1 MSGGFVAD
9 GPVEV
14 AAFRALALRG
24 MLKLEAVGM
33 RRRGPSALSIVRREF
48 GVKARTAAAALPLFE
63 ALLRERG
70 ILAPKAG

>member
-1 MSGGFVAD
+1 MNGGGFVAS

-24 MLKLEAVGM
+24 MLKLEAVGLK
-33 RRRGPSALSIVRREF
+33 RRGPSALSIVKREF
-48 GVKARTAAAALPLFE
+48 GIRARTAADALPLFE

-70 ILAPKAG
+70 ILGGAS